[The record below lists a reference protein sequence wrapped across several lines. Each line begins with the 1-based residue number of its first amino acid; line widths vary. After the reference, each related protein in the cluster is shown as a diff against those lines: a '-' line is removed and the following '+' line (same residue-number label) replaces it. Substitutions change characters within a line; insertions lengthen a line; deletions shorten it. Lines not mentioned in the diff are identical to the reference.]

1 MYEECKIGAGEGR
14 RVFGVVLRGHPEDF
28 QRWLEAAKSYDLYII
43 FSKSTRIGKLIIQE
57 VAWDG

>member
-1 MYEECKIGAGEGR
+1 MFEESKNEIKEGR
-14 RVFGVVLRGHPEDF
+14 RIFGVVLRGHPEDF